1 MRPRR
6 IPVPKATRSAAERST
21 LRRTPDTLQHMEPVR
36 TVDDV
41 RDALAAHDY
50 LADEGLA
57 TAVFLALRLER
68 PLLLEGEA
76 GVGKTELARVLA
88 RWTGGELVRLQC
100 YEGIDAA
107 QAVYEWDYSRQLLHL
122 RAAEAA
128 GGPVQEDELYSK
140 RFLVRRP
147 LLRAIDYAGEQPP
160 VLLVDEV
167 DRADDEFEAFL
178 LEVLADYAITIP
190 ELGTF
195 RAPRPPVVVVTSNR
209 TRDVHDALKRR
220 CLYHWIDH
228 PDFARELA
236 ILRVRAPEVSAS
248 LARQVAGAVEALR
261 NLDLY
266 KPPGVAETIDWAQ
279 ALAALG
285 AATLDEETLGL
296 TLGAVVKYRED
307 EQRTRAHGLGA
318 LVAAGQERDG

>member
-1 MRPRR
+1 
-6 IPVPKATRSAAERST
+6 
-21 LRRTPDTLQHMEPVR
+21 MEPIN
-36 TVDDV
+36 TVADV

-147 LLRAIDYAGEQPP
+147 LLRAIDYDGELPP

-195 RAPRPPVVVVTSNR
+195 EAPRPPVVVVTSNR

-236 ILRVRAPEVSAS
+236 ILRVRAPEVSLS

-285 AATLDEETLGL
+285 AAALDEETVGL